1 MFINNNK
8 LTFVRSERIQ
18 GVSQKNGKDYD
29 IGTIT
34 ISDGLESI
42 KLPLDTKL
50 FNVEH
55 FLNLRKGDNVTV
67 VIDAEEQYN
76 RVNFVVISVT
86 IAK

>member
-1 MFINNNK
+1 LFINNNK